1 MGELAPEDAVHRTRT
16 VILIAAASILEK
28 CDEQILPALYA
39 WVGAA
44 FQATPTQLGN
54 LALARAMMQALA
66 SPLGGVSSALA
77 PRGAVIAAGCLI
89 WATFTALFGTLSSY
103 ALAVPVLAMNGLG
116 LALVIP
122 NVQSLTAD
130 YYPPG
135 ARGRAFGALWLVISL
150 GGMLGA
156 LYATNM
162 GAATPLGVPGWR
174 FVFVSVAVASAGVG
188 LANGIWVHDPGYA
201 GRAAAAREAG
211 ASLSSTL
218 RAMGA
223 GVLAVAGIPT
233 FLLIITQGIVGSVP
247 YASLIFLTL
256 YLQLAGMSDAHAS
269 LLVAAYLAGGGV
281 GGLIGGAVGDLAA
294 RLSPGHGRIL
304 ATQFSVAVGIP
315 FAWVIFR
322 ELPMDG
328 STPTFVLH
336 LIVILLFA
344 MLTAWPGPC
353 CNNPVFAEIVPAAQR
368 NLVYAFDRCFEGAV
382 AAFAAP
388 LVGLLAEKWYG
399 FSGAST
405 VTGNRERDL
414 ANARA
419 LGSALL
425 AFLAIPWF
433 ICLCVYSG
441 LHWTYP
447 EDKRKALKLEMEL
460 AELEMRVSGLS
471 WDEAGEDREARRGA
485 AEEQRLLA
493 EEGRQSRPRSPPKP
507 ERSARSRIGAATVAA
522 PVQGLARSPRAS
534 AANLRGGEGA
544 EAGRAGSLR
553 SWPSAVS
560 L

>member
-1 MGELAPEDAVHRTRT
+1 M
-16 VILIAAASILEK
+16 
-28 CDEQILPALYA
+28 
-39 WVGAA
+39 GAA

-322 ELPMDG
+322 VSPGTAWKGGFWAGYEGDGKGMGRSVGTPHLPPRGALASSCMTLPPLCHRANPHPPHPPKELPMDG

-353 CNNPVFAEIVPAAQR
+353 CNNPV
-368 NLVYAFDRCFEGAV
+368 
-382 AAFAAP
+382 
-388 LVGLLAEKWYG
+388 
-399 FSGAST
+399 
-405 VTGNRERDL
+405 
-414 ANARA
+414 
-419 LGSALL
+419 
-425 AFLAIPWF
+425 
-433 ICLCVYSG
+433 
-441 LHWTYP
+441 
-447 EDKRKALKLEMEL
+447 
-460 AELEMRVSGLS
+460 
-471 WDEAGEDREARRGA
+471 
-485 AEEQRLLA
+485 
-493 EEGRQSRPRSPPKP
+493 
-507 ERSARSRIGAATVAA
+507 
-522 PVQGLARSPRAS
+522 
-534 AANLRGGEGA
+534 
-544 EAGRAGSLR
+544 
-553 SWPSAVS
+553 
-560 L
+560 